1 MPGDKTN
8 KIVRRFAGG
17 VSAYQRARA
26 HVNRGEFDEYEQ
38 ALTMAAREATGAL
51 EWTLKAHLRY
61 HERRATMDKA
71 DADKL
76 KQPTFDVLVRLMKQY
91 ADPPLDNERASRFFE
106 YRDIRNE
113 AEHDGVIPSLRTVEE
128 ILSGTRDAIRE
139 LLRVEETALP
149 IVRDQSEA
157 VPGLDNEDMHPF
169 LRRMRKISGR
179 ESELALMK
187 KDLIDALETKTGRL
201 ILIRGKSGTGKT
213 FVAQEACRIAH
224 ELGYDLATT
233 ACEPFHEG
241 MALFPIREFI
251 RQLCRSS
258 SLAAAVEEHFALTSS
273 QVSIAR
279 LAEEPGVDPVQRREA
294 FLATFA
300 NALYGRFSGREKKNA
315 RPILLFLDDL
325 EWIEAGT
332 ADAILCLRSRFGQ
345 GPLVVLGA
353 YRTDLVPRTTLEHHP
368 LNPII
373 NIAKRYR
380 EHTLIVDV
388 ATLPR
393 SQIGS
398 AVEAILGG
406 ACEFPPSFYDRLY
419 RETEGNPLFLREVLR
434 TLMGNAKGSDSAA
447 VRQVDDVWRL
457 VRNVDHWDIPATIEE
472 AITARLDQLD
482 ESQRSELEKAA
493 VIGRHFAYLVILKLG
508 TDSEDV
514 VSDCLERLI
523 NIEVIQELDEEELSF
538 EFTHGK
544 IRDVIYDAIPKFK
557 RLRLHKSIAEV
568 LKLLN
573 DGKRR
578 NWDALIGNHLF
589 HANLFEDAFGYLL
602 NAARTSMSE
611 FAVTQAAEQ
620 YERVL
625 AAGYRAHFP
634 HDEDEAAIKLEYAR
648 ALRLSGVYGKAIDVL
663 KQVLVEVEAGRM
675 KGKALNHL
683 GDLYWLTGKMD
694 QALETY
700 LECEKI
706 VRQGGYYDLLLETV
720 ADLCEFYDRE
730 AERLAASDA
739 NLAANHR
746 IESDGFLEEQIRL
759 ATTVG
764 DKSAQSRAHRNA
776 AKRYR
781 RQGRL
786 DDAIRSY
793 QLALT
798 QQNVADH
805 KISISYAKT
814 LRFVGRRDEAWDLI
828 ERVLDWGVQS
838 GARRT
843 EAIARQYKG
852 LMLMEETEPEQ
863 TAQAVEELRAA
874 LAIHDELG
882 YDRGIREAHLLLGEL
897 HAQRGEWAYARACLQ
912 KATGTRAT
920 DTLRLCLNA
929 AAQLKAMGEPARA
942 ARLKSLAHGA
952 ESLDG
957 SA

>member
-1 MPGDKTN
+1 
-8 KIVRRFAGG
+8 
-17 VSAYQRARA
+17 
-26 HVNRGEFDEYEQ
+26 
-38 ALTMAAREATGAL
+38 
-51 EWTLKAHLRY
+51 
-61 HERRATMDKA
+61 MDKA
-71 DADKL
+71 DAEKL
-76 KQPTFDVLVRLMKQY
+76 RQPTFDVLVRLMKQY
-91 ADPPLDNERASRFFE
+91 AEPPLDDERASRFFE

-113 AEHDGVIPSLRTVEE
+113 AEHDGVIPSIRTVEE
-128 ILSGTRDAIRE
+128 ILSGTREAIRD
-139 LLRVEETALP
+139 LLRLDESALP
-149 IVRDQSEA
+149 IVCDESDAIR
-157 VPGLDNEDMHPF
+157 GLDKEDIPQF
-169 LRRMRKISGR
+169 LRRTRKISGR

-187 KDLIDALETKTGRL
+187 KDLVDALRTRTGRL

-213 FVAQEACRIAH
+213 FLAHEVCRIAH
-224 ELGYDLATT
+224 ELGYDIATT

-258 SLAAAVEEHFALTSS
+258 SLAAAVEEHFSLTSS

-300 NALYGRFSGREKKNA
+300 NALYGRFAGRERRNA

-332 ADAILCLRSRFGQ
+332 ADALLCLRARFGQ

-353 YRTDLVPRTTLEHHP
+353 YRTDLVPRTTVEHHP

-393 SQIGS
+393 AQMGS
-398 AVEAILGG
+398 AVEAILEG
-406 ACEFPPSFYDRLY
+406 ACGFAPSFYDRLY

-434 TLMGNAKGSDSAA
+434 TLMGNAKGVDSAA
-447 VRQVDDVWRL
+447 LCQVDNVWRL
-457 VRNVDHWDIPATIEE
+457 VRNVDHWEIPATIEE
-472 AITARLDQLD
+472 AITARLNHLD
-482 ESQRSELEKAA
+482 DTQRAELEKAA
-493 VIGRHFAYLVILKLG
+493 VIGRHFGYLVILQLG
-508 TDSEDV
+508 TETEDV

-544 IRDVIYDAIPKFK
+544 IRDVIYESIPKFK

-573 DGKRR
+573 DGKPR

-589 HANLFEDAFGYLL
+589 HANLFEDACGYLL
-602 NAARTSMSE
+602 SAARTSMNE

-620 YERVL
+620 YERAL

-634 HDEDEAAIKLEYAR
+634 LEEDEAAVKVEYAR

-663 KQVLVEVEAGRM
+663 KQVLVEVEADRM

-694 QALETY
+694 QALERY
-700 LECEKI
+700 LECETI
-706 VRQGGYYDLLLETV
+706 VRQGGYDDLLLETV
-720 ADLCEFYDRE
+720 ADLCEFHDRE
-730 AERLAASDA
+730 AERLAGLDPE
-739 NLAANHR
+739 LAASHR
-746 IESDGFLEEQIRL
+746 IESDRFLEEQISL
-759 ATTVG
+759 ASTVG
-764 DKSAQSRAHRNA
+764 NPSAESRAHRNA
-776 AKRYR
+776 GKRYR

-786 DDAIRSY
+786 DEAVRSY
-793 QLALT
+793 HLAFT
-798 QQNVADH
+798 KQNVADH

-814 LRFVGRRDEAWDLI
+814 LRFVGRREEAWHLI

-852 LMLMEETEPEQ
+852 LMLMEETNPEQ
-863 TAQAVEELRAA
+863 TDRAAEELKAA

-897 HAQRGEWAYARACLQ
+897 YAGRGEWDYAHACLQ
-912 KATGTRAT
+912 KATGTRST
-920 DTLRLCLNA
+920 DTLKLCLNA
-929 AAQLKAMGEPARA
+929 AAQLEAMGEQSRA
-942 ARLKSLAHGA
+942 ARLTSLANNALPLAGP
-952 ESLDG
+952 LGDQ
-957 SA
+957 